1 MIDGHGVILRA
12 RARALGLAV
21 VLAVAGCTSGESTVP
36 DASTAASI
44 SAPAATSAASQSAS
58 ATASPSEA
66 SELDAEHIFGAAV
79 DGYAFV
85 ELPRSVERQ
94 ARRQFAAS
102 AGLDEDEAKLD
113 LRSLTRDGSGE
124 SLVLVVTLS
133 PEYAALPGI
142 EEGFVSGMAGSAGTD
157 PEPVDLGAVEG
168 FLIDTDQQRV
178 VAWQEQNL
186 LVAVFAERRA
196 AAINAASAIVEAT
209 G

>member
-1 MIDGHGVILRA
+1 VIR
-12 RARALGLAV
+12 
-21 VLAVAGCTSGESTVP
+21 
-36 DASTAASI
+36 
-44 SAPAATSAASQSAS
+44 PAAWTRW
-58 ATASPSEA
+58 EA
-66 SELDAEHIFGAAV
+66 SVEETRFS
-79 DGYAFV
+79 AFV

-102 AGLDEDEAKLD
+102 AGLDEDEARLD

-124 SLVLVVTLS
+124 SIVLVVTLS

-142 EEGFVSGMAGSAGTD
+142 EEGFVTGMAGSAGTD
-157 PEPVDLGAVEG
+157 PEQVDLGAVEG

-178 VAWQEQNL
+178 VAWKEQNL

-196 AAINAASAIVEAT
+196 AAIDAASAIVEAT

>member
-1 MIDGHGVILRA
+1 MIDDHAVILRA

-58 ATASPSEA
+58 ATASPSEP

-102 AGLDEDEAKLD
+102 AGLDKDEARLD

>member
-1 MIDGHGVILRA
+1 MYIRAGLIDRA
-12 RARALGLAV
+12 RIPALGL
-21 VLAVAGCTSGESTVP
+21 VLALVVAGCTSDESTAA
-36 DASTAASI
+36 DASTAALS
-44 SAPAATSAASQSAS
+44 SAPAASSAASETAS
-58 ATASPSEA
+58 ATASPSA
-66 SELDAEHIFGAAV
+66 AAELDADHIFAATV

-113 LRSLTRDGSGE
+113 LRSLTKDGSGE

-133 PEYAALPGI
+133 PEYAALPGV
-142 EEGFVSGMAGSAGTD
+142 EEGFVTGMAGSAGTD
-157 PEPVDLGAVEG
+157 PEEIDLGAVEG

-186 LVAVFAERRA
+186 LVAIFAERRA
-196 AAINAASAIVEAT
+196 AAVNAARAIVEAT